1 MLSSILLLP
10 LFFTF
15 ISAFPLENVQ
25 DETAAHPIS
34 VTPVYH
40 NAAINPTTTSTTS
53 NLISTS
59 TYIDLPITGE
69 RLDPLGIAD
78 VSGFY
83 GPGTWAG
90 WYVTVA
96 AASRGVIFEIPPKY
110 MAILLGIN
118 WAVYDLLHD
127 IRSAG
132 ILKQDSPTYDADL
145 NKWLAPLPRSSTL
158 LSGDF
163 YMQSCNISL
172 RYLSSRAFQ
181 FRNSVYGYSPRGLF
195 YYLSL
200 WHWRTL

>member
-69 RLDPLGIAD
+69 QLDPLGIAD

-96 AASRGVIFEIPPKY
+96 AAWWGVIFEISPKY
-110 MAILLGIN
+110 MAI
-118 WAVYDLLHD
+118 
-127 IRSAG
+127 
-132 ILKQDSPTYDADL
+132 
-145 NKWLAPLPRSSTL
+145 
-158 LSGDF
+158 
-163 YMQSCNISL
+163 
-172 RYLSSRAFQ
+172 
-181 FRNSVYGYSPRGLF
+181 SPRNQLG
-195 YYLSL
+195 SL
-200 WHWRTL
+200 